1 MKMKPFPMTLEIK
14 TAETDKDKMLDEFRA
29 RSEAHRR
36 QLQLQREGTAAE
48 DIADMNAGG
57 NGKTGEQAETGS
69 DGLPT
74 LKHTEEP
81 HEDRGWMKFE
91 KPILYL

>member
-1 MKMKPFPMTLEIK
+1 MKPFPMTLEIK
-14 TAETDKDKMLDEFRA
+14 TAETNKDKMVDEFRA
-29 RSEAHRR
+29 RSEAHRH
-36 QLQLQREGTAAE
+36 QLQLQRDGTVVE
-48 DIADMNAGG
+48 EIVSVDVG
-57 NGKTGEQAETGS
+57 NGGTTREETETGN

-81 HEDRGWMKFE
+81 HEDQGWMKFE